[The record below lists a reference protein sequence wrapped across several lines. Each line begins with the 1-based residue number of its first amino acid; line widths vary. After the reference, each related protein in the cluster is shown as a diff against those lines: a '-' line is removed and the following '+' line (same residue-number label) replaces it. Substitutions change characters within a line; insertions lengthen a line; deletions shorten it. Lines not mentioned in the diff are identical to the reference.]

1 MADNPTGTPVTLV
14 VTKGAVPV
22 TPPPPHH
29 LPHTGFAMTAALLL
43 AVLLLALGATLTT
56 LGRPLNH
63 LRRNS

>member
-14 VTKGAVPV
+14 VTKEAVPV
-22 TPPPPHH
+22 TPPPPSH
-29 LPHTGFAMTAALLL
+29 LPHTGFELTAALLL

-56 LGRPLNH
+56 LGRPLTY